1 LINRLITLTGRWI
14 NLTPAASYPGD
25 AHFIITRV
33 KETAMNFRTII
44 TTIMTAGALFVA
56 VPVIAAD
63 DEAPTITEEDIEY
76 SPEEQV
82 VHVGQPIRI
91 VNKDPFEHKSRV
103 TEQTAGG
110 GLGYIALR
118 DHVDKPGTSYTFK
131 LDKPGSYEIRC
142 LLHDGMTASIKVVK

>member
-1 LINRLITLTGRWI
+1 MKFYTNCIAIVTACTLF
-14 NLTPAASYPGD
+14 A
-25 AHFIITRV
+25 
-33 KETAMNFRTII
+33 
-44 TTIMTAGALFVA
+44 A
-56 VPVIAAD
+56 VPVAVADD
-63 DEAPTITEEDIEY
+63 DEAATITEEDIEY
-76 SPEEQV
+76 SPEEQI

-118 DHVDKPGTSYTFK
+118 DHIDKPGTSYTFK

-142 LLHDGMTASIKVVK
+142 LLHDGMTAAIKVVK